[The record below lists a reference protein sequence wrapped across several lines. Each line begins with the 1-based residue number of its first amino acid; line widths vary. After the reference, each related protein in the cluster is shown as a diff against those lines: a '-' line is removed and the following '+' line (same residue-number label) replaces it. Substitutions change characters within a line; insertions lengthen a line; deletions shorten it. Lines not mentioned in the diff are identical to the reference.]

1 MAFLAVTMALLL
13 FVAAGTI
20 SYWQGWIYLAVFFGA
35 SLLTTLYLMKRDPA
49 LLERRLSAGPF
60 AEKRTS
66 QRIIMVIASVSFLLL
81 LVIPAIDHRFRWSQV
96 PAPLVI
102 LSDFLVAVGFYLVF
116 RVYRENT
123 FTSATIQVTENQKVI
138 TTGPYSIVRHP
149 MYASSLLYVIGTPL
163 ALGSFW
169 GIVAVVGF
177 LPALI
182 WRLKDEEQML
192 ATELPGYRE
201 YQHSVRYRLL
211 PGVW

>member
-192 ATELPGYRE
+192 VTELPGYRE

>member
-1 MAFLAVTMALLL
+1 MAFLAVIMALLL

-35 SLLTTLYLMKRDPA
+35 SLLTTIDLMKRDPA

-66 QRIIMVIASVSFLLL
+66 QRIIMIIASVSFLLL
-81 LVIPAIDHRFRWSQV
+81 LVIPAIDHRFGWSQV

-102 LSDFLVAVGFYLVF
+102 LSDLLVAVGFFLVF
-116 RVYRENT
+116 RVYQENT
-123 FTSATIQVTENQKVI
+123 FTSATIQVAENQKVI

-169 GIVAVVGF
+169 GLVAVVGF

-201 YQHSVRYRLL
+201 YQHNVRYRLL